1 MLRVSRAIA
10 STCLPTY
17 VKSSGSASLS
27 LSHPPFLTMSRG
39 ARNDENLCPA
49 AVFDREHVAGK
60 ESIVGRVFFIRLI
73 FGAALAPPPKTRVS
87 TTLLLVL
94 KCRLFSL
101 QIRDAVDPISLAQR
115 CAELC
120 RGGTGGNDTDTNN
133 PDCGFFNFQV
143 QTNKTVNGKTDMPKM
158 TAIEIY
164 KSGLFYSIGVGELF
178 RPMNSQL
185 GSPWNFLL

>member
-1 MLRVSRAIA
+1 MSLGRRRAA
-10 STCLPTY
+10 
-17 VKSSGSASLS
+17 
-27 LSHPPFLTMSRG
+27 
-39 ARNDENLCPA
+39 
-49 AVFDREHVAGK
+49 
-60 ESIVGRVFFIRLI
+60 SIVGRVLFICLI
-73 FGAALAPPPKTRVS
+73 FGAALAPPPKTRAS
-87 TTLLLVL
+87 TTLLVL

-120 RGGTGGNDTDTNN
+120 RGGTGGNDTDNNANN

-143 QTNKTVNGKTDMPKM
+143 QTNETANGKTDMPKM

-164 KSGLFYSIGVGELF
+164 KSGLLYSIGVGELF

-185 GSPWNFLL
+185 GSPRNFLL

>member
-1 MLRVSRAIA
+1 MSLGRRRAA
-10 STCLPTY
+10 S
-17 VKSSGSASLS
+17 
-27 LSHPPFLTMSRG
+27 
-39 ARNDENLCPA
+39 
-49 AVFDREHVAGK
+49 AVA
-60 ESIVGRVFFIRLI
+60 GRVFFIRLI

-120 RGGTGGNDTDTNN
+120 RGGTGGNDTDDNAHN

-143 QTNKTVNGKTDMPKM
+143 QTNETANGKTDMPKM
-158 TAIEIY
+158 TAIEI
-164 KSGLFYSIGVGELF
+164 
-178 RPMNSQL
+178 
-185 GSPWNFLL
+185 

>member
-1 MLRVSRAIA
+1 M
-10 STCLPTY
+10 
-17 VKSSGSASLS
+17 
-27 LSHPPFLTMSRG
+27 
-39 ARNDENLCPA
+39 
-49 AVFDREHVAGK
+49 
-60 ESIVGRVFFIRLI
+60 
-73 FGAALAPPPKTRVS
+73 APPPKTRVS

-120 RGGTGGNDTDTNN
+120 RGGTGGNDTDNNANN

-143 QTNKTVNGKTDMPKM
+143 QTNKTANGKTDMPKM

-164 KSGLFYSIGVGELF
+164 KSGLLYSIGVGELF

-185 GSPWNFLL
+185 GSARNFLL

>member
-1 MLRVSRAIA
+1 MRTFARRQF
-10 STCLPTY
+10 ST
-17 VKSSGSASLS
+17 GS
-27 LSHPPFLTMSRG
+27 
-39 ARNDENLCPA
+39 
-49 AVFDREHVAGK
+49 EHVAGK
-60 ESIVGRVFFIRLI
+60 KESSERCRRAGRVFFIRLI

-120 RGGTGGNDTDTNN
+120 RGGTGGNDTDDNANN

-143 QTNKTVNGKTDMPKM
+143 QTNKTANGKTDMLQI
-158 TAIEIY
+158 TTIVI
-164 KSGLFYSIGVGELF
+164 
-178 RPMNSQL
+178 
-185 GSPWNFLL
+185 

>member
-1 MLRVSRAIA
+1 MSVGRRRAA
-10 STCLPTY
+10 S
-17 VKSSGSASLS
+17 
-27 LSHPPFLTMSRG
+27 
-39 ARNDENLCPA
+39 
-49 AVFDREHVAGK
+49 AVA
-60 ESIVGRVFFIRLI
+60 GRVFFIRLI

-120 RGGTGGNDTDTNN
+120 RGGTGGNDTDNNANN

-143 QTNKTVNGKTDMPKM
+143 QTNETANGKTDMPKM

-164 KSGLFYSIGVGELF
+164 KSGLLHCT
-178 RPMNSQL
+178 PL
-185 GSPWNFLL
+185 GSGNFFVQ

>member
-1 MLRVSRAIA
+1 MSVSLGRRRAA
-10 STCLPTY
+10 
-17 VKSSGSASLS
+17 
-27 LSHPPFLTMSRG
+27 
-39 ARNDENLCPA
+39 
-49 AVFDREHVAGK
+49 
-60 ESIVGRVFFIRLI
+60 SIVGRVFFIRLI

-87 TTLLLVL
+87 TTLLVL

-120 RGGTGGNDTDTNN
+120 RGGTGGNDTDNNANN

-143 QTNKTVNGKTDMPKM
+143 QTNETANGKTDMPKM

-164 KSGLFYSIGVGELF
+164 KSVLLYSIGVGELF
-178 RPMNSQL
+178 FVR
-185 GSPWNFLL
+185 